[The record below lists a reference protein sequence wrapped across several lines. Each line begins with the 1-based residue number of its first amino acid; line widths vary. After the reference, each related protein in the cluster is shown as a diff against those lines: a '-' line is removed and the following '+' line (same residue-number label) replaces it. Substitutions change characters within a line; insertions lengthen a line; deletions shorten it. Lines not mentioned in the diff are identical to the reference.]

1 MALYNNILETIGK
14 TPLVKI
20 NKLNEGKNIYAKVE
34 FFNPGGSIKDR
45 AAFEMIDNLEKRGE
59 ISPDKTVL
67 IEPTSGNTGIGLALI
82 AAVKGYRL
90 ILTMPENMSPER
102 RKLLSG
108 YGAELILTPKED
120 GMKGS
125 IDMANKLNKDI
136 KNSIIMG
143 QFSNPLN
150 PLAHE
155 KTTAVEIMNDINPVD
170 IICAGIGTG
179 GTVTGIARKIK
190 ETNKNLYTVGV
201 EPLSSP
207 LITKGFFGPHKI
219 QGIGANFIPDN
230 YDKDVVDE
238 VIAISDEEAIDT
250 ARELMKKEGIMAGIS
265 SGANM
270 AAAIKLSK
278 RKENENKNII
288 VILPDTGERYLSS
301 ELFD

>member
-1 MALYNNILETIGK
+1 MSIGHD
-14 TPLVKI
+14 LM
-20 NKLNEGKNIYAKVE
+20 
-34 FFNPGGSIKDR
+34 S
-45 AAFEMIDNLEKRGE
+45 
-59 ISPDKTVL
+59 
-67 IEPTSGNTGIGLALI
+67 
-82 AAVKGYRL
+82 AVKGNRL
-90 ILTMPENMSPER
+90 IVTMLENMRLER
-102 RKLLSG
+102 RKRLAG
-108 YGAELILTPKED
+108 YGAELILKTKED
-120 GMKGS
+120 GMNGS

-136 KNSIIMG
+136 KNSIIMV

-238 VIAISDEEAIDT
+238 VIAISDEEAINT
-250 ARELMKKEGIMAGIS
+250 ARELMKKEGSMAGDVT
-265 SGANM
+265 GGN
-270 AAAIKLSK
+270 
-278 RKENENKNII
+278 REGGNE
-288 VILPDTGERYLSS
+288 VM
-301 ELFD
+301 